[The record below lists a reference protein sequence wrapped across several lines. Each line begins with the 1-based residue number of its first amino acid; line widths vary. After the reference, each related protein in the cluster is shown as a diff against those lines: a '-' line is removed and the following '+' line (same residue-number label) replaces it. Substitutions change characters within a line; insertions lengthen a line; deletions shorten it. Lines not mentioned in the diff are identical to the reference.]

1 MESSREESS
10 KSSRKRARAAESVVM
25 CLDRLTDV
33 VGNELKEGRSE
44 FARIAGIFEALE
56 KKKDMNKAK
65 LNAELNK
72 LTSLSFEKKHKIGMK
87 LIRDPD
93 LLDYFLLLKKM
104 RRKNGLDGT
113 LDVNKKFDLTSPS
126 PNKNRYSDII

>member
-1 MESSREESS
+1 
-10 KSSRKRARAAESVVM
+10 M

-44 FARIAGIFEALE
+44 FARITDIFEAPE

-72 LTSLSFEKKHKIGMK
+72 LTSLSFEEKHKIDMK
-87 LIRDPD
+87 LVHDPD
-93 LLDYFLLLKKM
+93 LLDYFLLVEENEKEKWV
-104 RRKNGLDGT
+104 RWYIGRQ
-113 LDVNKKFDLTSPS
+113 
-126 PNKNRYSDII
+126 